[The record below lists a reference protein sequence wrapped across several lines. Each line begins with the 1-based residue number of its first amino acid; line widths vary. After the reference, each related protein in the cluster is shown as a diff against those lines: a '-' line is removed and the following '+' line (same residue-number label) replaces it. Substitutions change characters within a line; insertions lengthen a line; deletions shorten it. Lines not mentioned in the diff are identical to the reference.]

1 MEHGFKNPQM
11 TQTKVEILKIRKA
24 EILKGRRAPAKDEF
38 GHGYSRMEH
47 GFKDPQIDA
56 DLRCFDLH

>member
-1 MEHGFKNPQM
+1 
-11 TQTKVEILKIRKA
+11 VEILKIRKA

-56 DLRCFDLH
+56 DLGCFDLH